1 MKIDKKFYKKKENI
15 QSLYDIESSKVLKI
29 ISFGSN
35 KRFLGLSEKVLISL
49 KKIYPNSY
57 CKNYQKT
64 DLDASILNY
73 CNQYKK
79 GYGYWIWKPYLI
91 LKSLRQLP
99 IGANLLYV
107 DGRTGLHKKC
117 KKIEWLD
124 KFINS
129 DKYDIGLF
137 KTVHKEYKWTS
148 GDLFSLFNLKLSS
161 NEANTMQY
169 CATYLCL
176 KNNLKTQKFIEAWLN
191 ILINKNR
198 FCRDEISTK
207 PNHENFIQNRHDQSV
222 LSLLTK
228 ISKKS
233 LNLKIFLIPHP
244 LKVNRPTLIP
254 HFYYRPTGF
263 LNLLKR
269 YIKLLFIVIG
279 LIDKKYIGKY
289 YEGLK
294 ID

>member
-29 ISFGSN
+29 ISFGSD

-107 DGRTGLHKKC
+107 DGQHPSNKAARLSQR
-117 KKIEWLD
+117 I
-124 KFINS
+124 
-129 DKYDIGLF
+129 LF
-137 KTVHKEYKWTS
+137 EYHAACFFTTTW
-148 GDLFSLFNLKLSS
+148 
-161 NEANTMQY
+161 Y
-169 CATYLCL
+169 YYYYILCS
-176 KNNLKTQKFIEAWLN
+176 F
-191 ILINKNR
+191 
-198 FCRDEISTK
+198 
-207 PNHENFIQNRHDQSV
+207 V
-222 LSLLTK
+222 
-228 ISKKS
+228 
-233 LNLKIFLIPHP
+233 
-244 LKVNRPTLIP
+244 
-254 HFYYRPTGF
+254 
-263 LNLLKR
+263 
-269 YIKLLFIVIG
+269 
-279 LIDKKYIGKY
+279 
-289 YEGLK
+289 
-294 ID
+294 